1 MNRIFLTVSLYAVT
15 LCAQY
20 PAIVKKANI
29 AVTINGKT
37 REFQAGEKTI
47 LKPGDIVCF
56 VSGKGRLVIRSDQ
69 FRTQVSRHGS
79 KCKFM
84 PVIDDKKEGIDKGI
98 LLEHFVKAH
107 EEGVYGV
114 SRSAENE
121 ETYTKE
127 IHISGKQRYLAVQND
142 QWGPLPITLKI
153 IAPDG
158 KLLYESRN
166 EENLVSSFAVPVDK
180 IKDGSTL
187 EISNRFGDFLVK
199 SKIILLH

>member
-1 MNRIFLTVSLYAVT
+1 MNRIFLIVSLSAMT

-47 LKPGDIVCF
+47 LKPGDVVCF
-56 VSGKGRLVIRSDQ
+56 VSGNGRLVIRSDQ

-84 PVIDDKKEGIDKGI
+84 PIIDDKKEGIEKGV
-98 LLEHFVKAH
+98 LLEHFAKAH

-114 SRSAENE
+114 SRGVESEK
-121 ETYTKE
+121 TYTKE
-127 IHISGKQRYLAVQND
+127 IHIAGKQRYLAIQND
-142 QWGPLPITLKI
+142 QWGPLPVTLKI

-158 KLLYESRN
+158 KVLYESRN
-166 EENLVSSFAVPVDK
+166 EKNLISSFAVPVDK
-180 IKDGSTL
+180 IKDGSIL
-187 EISNRFGDFLVK
+187 EISNRFGDLLVK
-199 SKIILLH
+199 SKIKLLH